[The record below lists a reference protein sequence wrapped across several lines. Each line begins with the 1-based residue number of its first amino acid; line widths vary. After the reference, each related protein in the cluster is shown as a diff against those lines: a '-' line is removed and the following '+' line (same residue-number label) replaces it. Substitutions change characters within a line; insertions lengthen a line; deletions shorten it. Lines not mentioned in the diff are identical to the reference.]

1 MIDAHAAFGE
11 RLQSAID
18 EMKIPLTLSDEQK
31 SSFYI
36 FYQDLVEKN
45 KVMNLTSITEEKDV
59 ILKHF
64 ADSLISSSTFP
75 DL

>member
-45 KVMNLTSITEEKDV
+45 KVMNLTSITEEALMRMRKPGH
-59 ILKHF
+59 LP
-64 ADSLISSSTFP
+64 ISM
-75 DL
+75 